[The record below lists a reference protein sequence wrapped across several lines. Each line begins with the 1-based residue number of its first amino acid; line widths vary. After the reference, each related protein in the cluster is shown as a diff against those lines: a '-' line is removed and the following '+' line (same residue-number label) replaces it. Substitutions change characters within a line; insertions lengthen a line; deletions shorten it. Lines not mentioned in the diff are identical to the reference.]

1 MSSGLGELFVELG
14 TIGNVKDLEKFV
26 AKVKEGATAIEKH
39 MKLND
44 TATKATDNSLK
55 GLINRVGRF
64 KVAITAAIYL
74 MNRFTNEL
82 VRSNQ
87 EFLQL
92 TRQSDIALSTF
103 NKWDSVGKMFGIQN
117 VAGQIENLNKRLFE
131 LRLTGQ
137 GARGFQLAGIDP
149 TGLDAEGI
157 FERLR
162 SRIQGMSNTQA
173 SYILEQMGLDP
184 NLITILRLG
193 RDEFEN
199 LWATVRRYNLTNTE
213 RKDIEKLNVQLQICF
228 IKLKYIKDKAVLA
241 LLPAWRS
248 LVQSFTRLAEGVFA
262 LNQWVEGIM
271 NMKVGVKTLG
281 EVIQSILVPALFAL
295 LAVTNPVY
303 AIFLALY
310 LIIDDFVAYMQGKR
324 SLIGYFLEWI
334 ERLEDRINFESPKWL
349 KDLLLIVQKAD
360 QLGNAIDKIRGKSG
374 DGQVSTGRTGSA
386 IIQQVTPVG
395 MTLQP
400 LSIGSNFGNWLNKH
414 FGTIEERRG
423 IKNTTINM
431 TNNIVTDQPAETIEN
446 EISYLQ
452 YGDALR

>member
-149 TGLDAEGI
+149 TGLDADGI

-184 NLITILRLG
+184 NLITILKLG

-199 LWATVRRYNLTNTE
+199 LWSTVRRYNLTDTE

-228 IKLKYIKDKAVLA
+228 IKLRYIKEKAILA
-241 LLPAWRS
+241 LLPAWKN
-248 LVQSFTRLAEGVFA
+248 LVQSFTRLADAVFA

-281 EVIQSILVPALFAL
+281 QVIQSILVPALFAL
-295 LAVTNPVY
+295 VAATQPVY
-303 AIFLALY
+303 AIFLALF
-310 LIIDDFVAYMQGKR
+310 LIIDDFVGYLQGKD
-324 SLIGYFLEWI
+324 SLIGHFINAIADFQDKL
-334 ERLEDRINFESPKWL
+334 NFETPKWIQ
-349 KDLLLIVQKAD
+349 DLLALTQNLTSLGDFIETIRNIKEGKKNEVSIPKLGFTASQLLNPQMAFSSWLGAKA
-360 QLGNAIDKIRGKSG
+360 GEWG
-374 DGQVSTGRTGSA
+374 GS
-386 IIQQVTPVG
+386 IT
-395 MTLQP
+395 
-400 LSIGSNFGNWLNKH
+400 NND
-414 FGTIEERRG
+414 
-423 IKNTTINM
+423 KNTTINM
-431 TNNIVTDQPAETIEN
+431 TNNIVTDQPAETITN
-446 EISYLQ
+446 EVLYLQ

>member
-44 TATKATDNSLK
+44 TATRDTDNSLK

-117 VAGQIENLNKRLFE
+117 VAGQIESLNKRLFE

-149 TGLDAEGI
+149 TGLDADGI

-173 SYILEQMGLDP
+173 SYILEQMGLDA

-199 LWATVRRYNLTNTE
+199 LWTTVKRYNLTDKE
-213 RKDIEKLNVQLQICF
+213 REDIEKLNVQLQICF
-228 IKLKYIKDKAVLA
+228 IKLRYIKDKAVLA

-248 LVQSFTRLAEGVFA
+248 LVQSFTRIADGVSA
-262 LNQWVEGIM
+262 LTQWVKGIM
-271 NMKVGVKTLG
+271 DMNVGVKTLG
-281 EVIQSILVPALFAL
+281 QVISSILIPALYAL

-303 AIFLALY
+303 AIFLALF
-310 LIIDDFVAYMQGKR
+310 LIIDDFVGYLQGKD
-324 SLIGYFLEWI
+324 SLIGHFI
-334 ERLEDRINFESPKWL
+334 NAIQDFEDKLNFESPQWL
-349 KDLLLIVQKAD
+349 KDLLLIAQKAD
-360 QLGNAIDKIRGKSG
+360 KIGNAIDKIRGKSG
-374 DGQVSTGRTGSA
+374 NGQVSVGGIASGT
-386 IIQQVTPVG
+386 IQQMTPAS
-395 MTLQP
+395 MIQP
-400 LSIGSNFGNWLNKH
+400 ISIGYDFGNWLNKH
-414 FGTIEERRG
+414 FGNIEERRG
-423 IKNTTINM
+423 IKNSTINM
-431 TNNIVTDQPAETIEN
+431 TNHIVTDQPAETITN
-446 EISYLQ
+446 EVLYLQ

>member
-149 TGLDAEGI
+149 TGLDADGI

-184 NLITILRLG
+184 NLITILKLG

-199 LWATVRRYNLTNTE
+199 LWSTVRRYNLTDTE

-228 IKLKYIKDKAVLA
+228 IKLKYIKEKAILA

-248 LVQSFTRLAEGVFA
+248 LVQSFTRLADGLFA
-262 LNQWVEGIM
+262 LTQWVKGIM
-271 NMKVGVKTLG
+271 DMKVGVKTLG
-281 EVIQSILVPALFAL
+281 QVISSILVPALVALFA
-295 LAVTNPVY
+295 AIHPVY
-303 AIFLALY
+303 AIFLALF
-310 LIIDDFVAYMQGKR
+310 LIIDDFVGYLQGKD
-324 SLIGYFLEWI
+324 SLIGHFINAIADFQDKL
-334 ERLEDRINFESPKWL
+334 NFETPKWIQ
-349 KDLLLIVQKAD
+349 DLLALTQNLTSLGDFIETVRNIKEGKKNEVSVPKLGFTASQLLNPQMAFSSWLGAKA
-360 QLGNAIDKIRGKSG
+360 GEW
-374 DGQVSTGRTGSA
+374 GS
-386 IIQQVTPVG
+386 
-395 MTLQP
+395 
-400 LSIGSNFGNWLNKH
+400 SITNND
-414 FGTIEERRG
+414 
-423 IKNTTINM
+423 KNTTINM
-431 TNNIVTDQPAETIEN
+431 TNNIVTDQPAETITN
-446 EISYLQ
+446 EVLYLQ

>member
-149 TGLDAEGI
+149 TGLDADGI
-157 FERLR
+157 FEKLR
-162 SRIQGMSNTQA
+162 SRIQGMNNTQA

-184 NLITILRLG
+184 SLITILRLG

-199 LWATVRRYNLTNTE
+199 LWTTVRRYNLTDKE
-213 RKDIEKLNVQLQICF
+213 RKDIERLNVQLQICF
-228 IKLKYIKDKAVLA
+228 IKLRYIKEKAVLA
-241 LLPAWRS
+241 LLPAWRN
-248 LVQSFTRLAEGVFA
+248 LVQSFTRLADGVSA

-281 EVIQSILVPALFAL
+281 QVIQSILVPALFAL
-295 LAVTNPVY
+295 VAATKPVY
-303 AIFLALY
+303 AIFLALF
-310 LIIDDFVAYMQGKR
+310 LIIDDFVGYLQGKD
-324 SLIGYFLEWI
+324 SLIGHFINAIQDFQDKL
-334 ERLEDRINFESPKWL
+334 NFETPKWIQ
-349 KDLLLIVQKAD
+349 DLLALTQN
-360 QLGNAIDKIRGKSG
+360 L
-374 DGQVSTGRTGSA
+374 T
-386 IIQQVTPVG
+386 
-395 MTLQP
+395 
-400 LSIGSNFGNWLNKH
+400 SIGDFIETIRNIREGKKNGVSVPKLGFTASQLLNPQMAFSSWLGAKAGEWGGSITNND
-414 FGTIEERRG
+414 
-423 IKNTTINM
+423 KNTTINM
-431 TNNIVTDQPAETIEN
+431 TNNIVTDQPAETITN
-446 EISYLQ
+446 EVLYLQ
-452 YGDALR
+452 YGDALRQ